1 MCHLYSS
8 GQTLKRAEKEGD
20 HEMER
25 LVKAKIGLQNKLSCL
40 KREMA
45 SQLDKDPALA
55 ALVAGEIQRTVRTS
69 ESGADEASSMGKC
82 ESQRPGW
89 RLTQWACSIGGNVS
103 LCFTSIILVS
113 LDSAGPFTQI
123 SIYHP
128 ARAINES
135 RCDGFRI
142 VFLIIIKLPID
153 ILLSI

>member
-8 GQTLKRAEKEGD
+8 GQTLKRTEKEAD

-55 ALVAGEIQRTVRTS
+55 ALVAGEIQRSVRTS

-89 RLTQWACSIGGNVS
+89 RLTQWMDPLFSIGGNVS
-103 LCFTSIILVS
+103 LCFTSIIFVS
-113 LDSAGPFTQI
+113 LDSVGPFTQI
-123 SIYHP
+123 SM
-128 ARAINES
+128 S
-135 RCDGFRI
+135 SGVSDQRI
-142 VFLIIIKLPID
+142 ACCYSGEV
-153 ILLSI
+153 LL